1 MKEILDTVI
10 LIMFVI
16 MVAMFIINFN
26 RQQIKKHTD
35 KIEENEKINNSNK
48 EKIDE

>member
-35 KIEENEKINNSNK
+35 KIEEIENKNSNK
-48 EKIDE
+48 DKIDE